1 MAKITVEKDF
11 GEWKVPKSWDDLTLG
26 KFQELEK
33 LYEGE
38 EGEGEEKRK
47 FDVRDV
53 LDLLTEHTKDEINE
67 LPVEFTDMLLRKM
80 YWLHE
85 QPDFGKPSN
94 KITIDE
100 ETYTVH
106 TENEMKF
113 GEYVALDA
121 AMKGDKHNYAAM
133 LAILCRKEG
142 ELFDAKFENEI
153 LPSRIEFWK
162 NVSVVKV
169 MPIVSFFLELS
180 SMSLQVSLL
189 SSQIQDGINHIVK
202 HIETSRGN
210 GVFSALFTKWQTRKL
225 RKLQKSIKN
234 I

>member
-11 GEWKVPKSWDDLTLG
+11 GEWKVPQSWDDLTLG
-26 KFQELEK
+26 KFQELER
-33 LYEGE
+33 LYDGE
-38 EGEGEEKRK
+38 DDKERK

-53 LDLLTEHTKDEINE
+53 LDLMTDRTKDEINE
-67 LPVEFTDMLLRKM
+67 LPIEFTDSLLRKM

-94 KITIDE
+94 KVTIDGVQ
-100 ETYTVH
+100 YTVH
-106 TENEMKF
+106 NENEMKF
-113 GEYVALDA
+113 GEYVALDT

-133 LAILCRKEG
+133 LAILCRKDG
-142 ELFDAKFENEI
+142 EIFDAKFENEI

-162 NVSVVKV
+162 NVSVMKV

-180 SMSLQVSLL
+180 SMSLQVSQL
-189 SSQIQDGINHIVK
+189 SSEIQEGINHILK
-202 HIETSRGN
+202 HIETSKRN
-210 GVFSALFTKWQTRKL
+210 GVFSALYTKWQVRKL
-225 RKLQKSIKN
+225 KKLQKSIKN

>member
-11 GEWKVPKSWDDLTLG
+11 GEWKVPSSWDELTLG
-26 KFQELEK
+26 KFQELER
-33 LYEGE
+33 LYDGE
-38 EGEGEEKRK
+38 EGEEERK

-53 LDLLTEHTKDEINE
+53 LDLMTDRTKDEINE
-67 LPVEFTDMLLRKM
+67 LPIEFTDSLLRKM

-94 KITIDE
+94 KITVDGVQ
-100 ETYTVH
+100 YTVH
-106 TENEMKF
+106 NENEMKF
-113 GEYVALDA
+113 GEYVALDTA
-121 AMKGDKHNYAAM
+121 LKGDKHNYAAM
-133 LAILCRKEG
+133 LAILCRKDG
-142 ELFDAKFENEI
+142 EVFDAKFENEI

-162 NVSVVKV
+162 NVSVMKV

-180 SMSLQVSLL
+180 SMSLQVSQL
-189 SSQIQDGINHIVK
+189 SLEIQEGINHILK
-202 HIETSRGN
+202 HIETSKQN
-210 GVFSALFTKWQTRKL
+210 GVFSALYTKWQTRKL

>member
-11 GEWKVPKSWDDLTLG
+11 GEWKVPQSWDDLTLG
-26 KFQELEK
+26 KFQELER
-33 LYEGE
+33 LYDGDE
-38 EGEGEEKRK
+38 ERK

-53 LDLLTEHTKDEINE
+53 LDLMTDRTKDEINE
-67 LPVEFTDMLLRKM
+67 LPIEFTDMLLRKM

-94 KITIDE
+94 KVTIDGVQ
-100 ETYTVH
+100 YTVH
-106 TENEMKF
+106 NENEMKF
-113 GEYVALDA
+113 GEYVALDT

-142 ELFDAKFENEI
+142 EIFDAKFENEI

-162 NVSVVKV
+162 NVSVMKV

-180 SMSLQVSLL
+180 SMSLQVSQL
-189 SSQIQDGINHIVK
+189 SSEIQEGINHILK
-202 HIETSRGN
+202 HIETSKQN
-210 GVFSALFTKWQTRKL
+210 GVFSALYTKWQVRKL
-225 RKLQKSIKN
+225 KKLQKSIKN

>member
-11 GEWKVPKSWDDLTLG
+11 GEWKVPSSWDELTLG
-26 KFQELEK
+26 KFQELER
-33 LYEGE
+33 LYDGDDDKE
-38 EGEGEEKRK
+38 RK

-53 LDLLTEHTKDEINE
+53 LDLMTDRTKDEINE
-67 LPVEFTDMLLRKM
+67 LPIEFTDSLLRKM

-94 KITIDE
+94 KVIIDGVQ
-100 ETYTVH
+100 YTVH
-106 TENEMKF
+106 NENEMKF
-113 GEYVALDA
+113 GEYVALDT

-142 ELFDAKFENEI
+142 EIFDAKFENEI

-162 NVSVVKV
+162 NVSVMKV

-180 SMSLQVSLL
+180 SMSLQVSQL
-189 SSQIQDGINHIVK
+189 SLEIQEGINHILK
-202 HIETSRGN
+202 HIETSKQN
-210 GVFSALFTKWQTRKL
+210 GVFSALYTKWQVRKL
-225 RKLQKSIKN
+225 KKLQKSIKN

>member
-11 GEWKVPKSWDDLTLG
+11 GEWKVPSSWDELTLG
-26 KFQELEK
+26 KFQELERF
-33 LYEGE
+33 YDGDENE
-38 EGEGEEKRK
+38 RK

-53 LDLLTEHTKDEINE
+53 LDLMTDRTKDEINE
-67 LPVEFTDMLLRKM
+67 LPIEFTDSLLRKM

-94 KITIDE
+94 KVIIDGVQ
-100 ETYTVH
+100 YTVH
-106 TENEMKF
+106 NENEMKF
-113 GEYVALDA
+113 GEYVALDT

-142 ELFDAKFENEI
+142 EIFDAKFENEI

-162 NVSVVKV
+162 NVSVMKV

-180 SMSLQVSLL
+180 SMSLQVSQL
-189 SSQIQDGINHIVK
+189 SLEIQEGINHILK
-202 HIETSRGN
+202 HIETSKQN
-210 GVFSALFTKWQTRKL
+210 GVFSALYTKWQVRKL
-225 RKLQKSIKN
+225 KKLQKSIKN

>member
-11 GEWKVPKSWDDLTLG
+11 GEWKVPQSWDDLTLG
-26 KFQELEK
+26 KFQELER
-33 LYEGE
+33 LYDGDDKE
-38 EGEGEEKRK
+38 RK

-53 LDLLTEHTKDEINE
+53 LDLMTDRTKDEINE
-67 LPVEFTDMLLRKM
+67 LPIEFTDSLLRKM

-94 KITIDE
+94 KVTIDGVQ
-100 ETYTVH
+100 YTVH
-106 TENEMKF
+106 NENEMKF
-113 GEYVALDA
+113 GEYVALDT

-142 ELFDAKFENEI
+142 EVFDAKFENEI

-162 NVSVVKV
+162 NVSAMKV

-180 SMSLQVSLL
+180 SISLQVSQL
-189 SSQIQDGINHIVK
+189 SMEVQEGINHILK
-202 HIETSRGN
+202 HIETSKQN
-210 GVFSALFTKWQTRKL
+210 GVFSALYTKWQVRKL
-225 RKLQKSIKN
+225 KKLQKSIKN

>member
-11 GEWKVPKSWDDLTLG
+11 GEWKVPQSWDDLTLG
-26 KFQELEK
+26 KFQELER
-33 LYEGE
+33 LYDGD
-38 EGEGEEKRK
+38 EKERK

-53 LDLLTEHTKDEINE
+53 LDLMTDRTKDEINE
-67 LPVEFTDMLLRKM
+67 LPIEFTDSLLRKM

-94 KITIDE
+94 KVTIDGVQ
-100 ETYTVH
+100 YTVH
-106 TENEMKF
+106 NENEMKF
-113 GEYVALDA
+113 GEYVALDT

-142 ELFDAKFENEI
+142 EIFDAKFENEI

-162 NVSVVKV
+162 NVSVMKV

-180 SMSLQVSLL
+180 SMSLQVSQL
-189 SSQIQDGINHIVK
+189 SLEIQEGINHILK
-202 HIETSRGN
+202 HIETSKRN
-210 GVFSALFTKWQTRKL
+210 GVFSALYTKWQVRKL
-225 RKLQKSIKN
+225 KKLQKSIKN

>member
-1 MAKITVEKDF
+1 MAKIVEKDF
-11 GEWKVPKSWDDLTLG
+11 GKWVVPNSWEDLTLG
-26 KFQELEK
+26 KFQELER

-38 EGEGEEKRK
+38 EDKERK

-53 LDLLTEHTKDEINE
+53 LDLMTDRTKDEINE

-85 QPDFGKPSN
+85 QPQFGKPSN
-94 KITIDE
+94 KITVDG

-106 TENEMKF
+106 NEQEMKF
-113 GEYVALDA
+113 GEYVALDT

-142 ELFDAKFENEI
+142 EIFDARFENEI

-162 NVSVVKV
+162 NVSVMKV

-180 SMSLQVSLL
+180 SMSLQVSHL
-189 SSQIQDGINHIVK
+189 SSQIQEGINHILK
-202 HIETSRGN
+202 HIETSKQN
-210 GVFSALFTKWQTRKL
+210 GVFSALYTKWQTRKL

>member
-11 GEWKVPKSWDDLTLG
+11 GEWKVPQSWDDLTLG

-33 LYEGE
+33 LYDGDENE
-38 EGEGEEKRK
+38 RK

-53 LDLLTEHTKDEINE
+53 LDLMTDRTKDEINE
-67 LPVEFTDMLLRKM
+67 LPIEFTDSLLRKM

-94 KITIDE
+94 KVIIDGVQ
-100 ETYTVH
+100 YTVH
-106 TENEMKF
+106 NENEMKF
-113 GEYVALDA
+113 GEYVALDTA
-121 AMKGDKHNYAAM
+121 LKGDKHNYAAM

-142 ELFDAKFENEI
+142 EIFDAKFENEI

-162 NVSVVKV
+162 NVSVMKV

-180 SMSLQVSLL
+180 SMSLQVSQL
-189 SSQIQDGINHIVK
+189 SLEIQEGINHILK
-202 HIETSRGN
+202 HIETSKQN
-210 GVFSALFTKWQTRKL
+210 GVFSALYTKWQVRKL
-225 RKLQKSIKN
+225 KKLQKSIKN

>member
-1 MAKITVEKDF
+1 MDKITVEKDF
-11 GEWKVPKSWDDLTLG
+11 GEWKVPSSWDDLTLG
-26 KFQELEK
+26 KFQELER
-33 LYEGE
+33 LYDGDE
-38 EGEGEEKRK
+38 ERK

-53 LDLLTEHTKDEINE
+53 LDLMTDRTKDEINE
-67 LPVEFTDMLLRKM
+67 LPIEFTDMLLRKM

-94 KITIDE
+94 KVTIDGVQ
-100 ETYTVH
+100 YTVH
-106 TENEMKF
+106 NENEMKF
-113 GEYVALDA
+113 GEYVALDT

-142 ELFDAKFENEI
+142 EIFDAKFENEI

-162 NVSVVKV
+162 NVSVMKV

-180 SMSLQVSLL
+180 SMSLQVSQL
-189 SSQIQDGINHIVK
+189 SLEIQEGINHILK
-202 HIETSRGN
+202 HIETSKQN
-210 GVFSALFTKWQTRKL
+210 GVFSALYTKWQVRKL
-225 RKLQKSIKN
+225 KKLQKSIKN

>member
-11 GEWKVPKSWDDLTLG
+11 GEWKVPSSWDDLTLG
-26 KFQELEK
+26 KFQELER
-33 LYEGE
+33 LYDGDDKE
-38 EGEGEEKRK
+38 RK

-53 LDLLTEHTKDEINE
+53 LDLMTDRTKDEINE
-67 LPVEFTDMLLRKM
+67 LPIEFTDSLLRKM

-85 QPDFGKPSN
+85 QPHFGKPSN
-94 KITIDE
+94 KVIIDGVQ
-100 ETYTVH
+100 YTVH
-106 TENEMKF
+106 NENEMKF
-113 GEYVALDA
+113 GEYVALDT

-142 ELFDAKFENEI
+142 EIFDAKFENEI

-162 NVSVVKV
+162 NVSVMKV

-180 SMSLQVSLL
+180 SMSLQVSQL
-189 SSQIQDGINHIVK
+189 SSEIQEGINHILK
-202 HIETSRGN
+202 HIETSKQN
-210 GVFSALFTKWQTRKL
+210 GVFSALYTKWQVRKL
-225 RKLQKSIKN
+225 KKLQKSIKN

>member
-11 GEWKVPKSWDDLTLG
+11 GEWKVPQSWDDLTLG
-26 KFQELEK
+26 KFQELER
-33 LYEGE
+33 LYDGDEDKE
-38 EGEGEEKRK
+38 RK

-53 LDLLTEHTKDEINE
+53 LDLMTDRTKDEINE
-67 LPVEFTDMLLRKM
+67 LPIEFTDSLLRKM

-94 KITIDE
+94 KITIAGVQ
-100 ETYTVH
+100 YTVH
-106 TENEMKF
+106 NENEMRF
-113 GEYVALDA
+113 GEYVALDT

-133 LAILCRKEG
+133 LAILCRKDG
-142 ELFDAKFENEI
+142 EIFDAKFENEI

-162 NVSVVKV
+162 NVSVMKV

-180 SMSLQVSLL
+180 SMSLQVSQL
-189 SSQIQDGINHIVK
+189 SLEIQEGINHILK
-202 HIETSRGN
+202 HIETSKQN
-210 GVFSALFTKWQTRKL
+210 GVFSALYTKWQVRKL
-225 RKLQKSIKN
+225 KKLQKSIKN

>member
-11 GEWKVPKSWDDLTLG
+11 GEWKVPSSWDDLTLG
-26 KFQELEK
+26 KFQELER
-33 LYEGE
+33 LYDGDDDKE
-38 EGEGEEKRK
+38 RK

-53 LDLLTEHTKDEINE
+53 LDLMTDRTKDEINE
-67 LPVEFTDMLLRKM
+67 LPIEFTDSLLRKM

-94 KITIDE
+94 KITVDGVQ
-100 ETYTVH
+100 YTVH
-106 TENEMKF
+106 NENEMKF
-113 GEYVALDA
+113 GEYVALDT

-133 LAILCRKEG
+133 LAILCRKDG
-142 ELFDAKFENEI
+142 EIFDAKFENEI

-162 NVSVVKV
+162 NVSVMKV

-180 SMSLQVSLL
+180 SMSLQVSQL
-189 SSQIQDGINHIVK
+189 SSEIQEGINHILK
-202 HIETSRGN
+202 HIETSKQN
-210 GVFSALFTKWQTRKL
+210 GVFSALYTKWQVRKL
-225 RKLQKSIKN
+225 KKLQKSIKN

>member
-11 GEWKVPKSWDDLTLG
+11 GEWKVPQSWDDLTLG
-26 KFQELEK
+26 KFQELER
-33 LYEGE
+33 LYDGE
-38 EGEGEEKRK
+38 EDKERK

-53 LDLLTEHTKDEINE
+53 LDLMTDRTKDEINE
-67 LPVEFTDMLLRKM
+67 LPIEFTDMLLRKM

-94 KITIDE
+94 KITVDGVQ
-100 ETYTVH
+100 YTVH
-106 TENEMKF
+106 NENEMKF
-113 GEYVALDA
+113 GEYVALDT

-142 ELFDAKFENEI
+142 EIFDAKFENEI

-162 NVSVVKV
+162 NVSVMKV

-180 SMSLQVSLL
+180 SMSLQVSQL
-189 SSQIQDGINHIVK
+189 SSEIQEGINHILK
-202 HIETSRGN
+202 HIETSKRN
-210 GVFSALFTKWQTRKL
+210 GVFSALYTKWQVRKL
-225 RKLQKSIKN
+225 KKLQKSIKN

>member
-11 GEWKVPKSWDDLTLG
+11 GEWKVPSSWDDLTLG
-26 KFQELEK
+26 KFQELER
-33 LYEGE
+33 LYDGDE
-38 EGEGEEKRK
+38 ERK

-53 LDLLTEHTKDEINE
+53 LDLMTDRTKDEINE
-67 LPVEFTDMLLRKM
+67 LPIEFTDMLLRKM

-85 QPDFGKPSN
+85 QPQFGKPSN
-94 KITIDE
+94 KITVDGVQ
-100 ETYTVH
+100 YTVH
-106 TENEMKF
+106 NENEMKF
-113 GEYVALDA
+113 GEYVALDT

-142 ELFDAKFENEI
+142 EIFDAKFENEI

-162 NVSVVKV
+162 NVSVMKV

-180 SMSLQVSLL
+180 SMSLQVSQL
-189 SSQIQDGINHIVK
+189 SSEIQEGINHILK
-202 HIETSRGN
+202 HIETSKQN
-210 GVFSALFTKWQTRKL
+210 GVFSALYTKWQVRKL
-225 RKLQKSIKN
+225 KKLQKSIKN

>member
-11 GEWKVPKSWDDLTLG
+11 GEWKVPQSWDDLTLG
-26 KFQELEK
+26 KFQELER
-33 LYEGE
+33 LYDGDEDKE
-38 EGEGEEKRK
+38 RK

-53 LDLLTEHTKDEINE
+53 LDLMTDRTKDEINE
-67 LPVEFTDMLLRKM
+67 LPIEFTDSLLRKM

-85 QPDFGKPSN
+85 QPQFGKPSN
-94 KITIDE
+94 KITVDGVQ
-100 ETYTVH
+100 YTVH
-106 TENEMKF
+106 NENEMKF
-113 GEYVALDA
+113 GEYVALDTA
-121 AMKGDKHNYAAM
+121 LKGDKHNYAAM

-142 ELFDAKFENEI
+142 EIFDAKFENEV

-162 NVSVVKV
+162 NVSVMKV

-180 SMSLQVSLL
+180 SMSLQVSQL
-189 SSQIQDGINHIVK
+189 SLEIQEGINHILK
-202 HIETSRGN
+202 HIETSKRN
-210 GVFSALFTKWQTRKL
+210 GVFSELYTRCQVRKL

>member
-11 GEWKVPKSWDDLTLG
+11 GEWKVPSSWDDLTLG
-26 KFQELEK
+26 KFQELER
-33 LYEGE
+33 LYDTEDGNE
-38 EGEGEEKRK
+38 RK

-53 LDLLTEHTKDEINE
+53 LDLMTGRTKDEINE
-67 LPVEFTDMLLRKM
+67 LPIEFTDSLLRKM

-94 KITIDE
+94 KIIIDGVQ
-100 ETYTVH
+100 YTVH
-106 TENEMKF
+106 NENEMKF
-113 GEYVALDA
+113 GEYVALDTA
-121 AMKGDKHNYAAM
+121 LKGDKHNYAAM

-142 ELFDAKFENEI
+142 EIFDAKFENEI

-162 NVSVVKV
+162 NVSVMKV

-180 SMSLQVSLL
+180 SMSLQVSQL
-189 SSQIQDGINHIVK
+189 SLEVQEGINHILK
-202 HIETSRGN
+202 HIETSKRN
-210 GVFSALFTKWQTRKL
+210 GVFSALYTKWQVRKL
-225 RKLQKSIKN
+225 KKLQKSIKN

>member
-11 GEWKVPKSWDDLTLG
+11 GEWKVPSSWDDLTLG

-38 EGEGEEKRK
+38 EGEEERK

-94 KITIDE
+94 KVTVDGVQ
-100 ETYTVH
+100 YTVH
-106 TENEMKF
+106 NENEMKF
-113 GEYVALDA
+113 GEYVALDTA
-121 AMKGDKHNYAAM
+121 LKGDKHNYAAM
-133 LAILCRKEG
+133 LAILCRKDG
-142 ELFDAKFENEI
+142 EIFDAKFENEV

-162 NVSVVKV
+162 NVSVMKV

-180 SMSLQVSLL
+180 SMSLQVSQL
-189 SSQIQDGINHIVK
+189 SLEIQEGINHILK
-202 HIETSRGN
+202 HIETSKQN
-210 GVFSALFTKWQTRKL
+210 GVFSALYTKWQVRKL
-225 RKLQKSIKN
+225 KKLHKSIKN

>member
-11 GEWKVPKSWDDLTLG
+11 GEWNVPQSWDDLTLG
-26 KFQELEK
+26 KFQELERF
-33 LYEGE
+33 YDGDENE
-38 EGEGEEKRK
+38 RK

-53 LDLLTEHTKDEINE
+53 LDLMTDRTKDEINE
-67 LPVEFTDMLLRKM
+67 LPIEFTDKLLRKM

-85 QPDFGKPSN
+85 QPQFGKPSN
-94 KITIDE
+94 KITIDG

-113 GEYVALDA
+113 GEYVALDT

-133 LAILCRKEG
+133 LAILCRKDG
-142 ELFDAKFENEI
+142 EIFDAKFENEI

-162 NVSVVKV
+162 NVSVMKV

-189 SSQIQDGINHIVK
+189 SSQIQEGINHIVK
-202 HIETSRGN
+202 HIETSKGN
-210 GVFSALFTKWQTRKL
+210 GVFSALFTKWQMRKL

>member
-11 GEWKVPKSWDDLTLG
+11 GEWKVPSSWDDLTLG
-26 KFQELEK
+26 KFQELER
-33 LYEGE
+33 LYDGDENE
-38 EGEGEEKRK
+38 RK

-53 LDLLTEHTKDEINE
+53 LDLMTDRTKDEINE
-67 LPVEFTDMLLRKM
+67 LPIEFTDMLLRKM

-85 QPDFGKPSN
+85 QPQFGKPSN
-94 KITIDE
+94 KITIDG

-106 TENEMKF
+106 NENEMKF
-113 GEYVALDA
+113 GEYVALDT

-133 LAILCRKEG
+133 LAILCRKDG
-142 ELFDAKFENEI
+142 EIFDAKFENEI

-162 NVSVVKV
+162 NVSVMKV

-180 SMSLQVSLL
+180 SMSLQVSQL
-189 SSQIQDGINHIVK
+189 SSEIQEGINHILK
-202 HIETSRGN
+202 HIETSKQN
-210 GVFSALFTKWQTRKL
+210 GVFSALYTKWQVRKL
-225 RKLQKSIKN
+225 KKLQKSIKN

>member
-11 GEWKVPKSWDDLTLG
+11 GEWKVPSSWDELTLG
-26 KFQELEK
+26 KFQELER
-33 LYEGE
+33 LYDTEDGNE
-38 EGEGEEKRK
+38 RK

-53 LDLLTEHTKDEINE
+53 LDLMTDRTKDEINE
-67 LPVEFTDMLLRKM
+67 LPIEFTDSLLRKM

-94 KITIDE
+94 KITIDGVQ
-100 ETYTVH
+100 YTVH
-106 TENEMKF
+106 NENEMKF
-113 GEYVALDA
+113 GEYVALDTA
-121 AMKGDKHNYAAM
+121 LKGDKHNYAAM

-142 ELFDAKFENEI
+142 EIFDAKFENEV

-162 NVSVVKV
+162 NVSVMKV

-180 SMSLQVSLL
+180 SMSLQVSQL
-189 SSQIQDGINHIVK
+189 SLEIQEGINHILK
-202 HIETSRGN
+202 HIETSKQN
-210 GVFSALFTKWQTRKL
+210 GVFSALYTKWQMRKL
-225 RKLQKSIKN
+225 KKLQKSIKN

>member
-1 MAKITVEKDF
+1 MDKIVEKDF
-11 GEWKVPKSWDDLTLG
+11 GEWKVPQSWDDLTLG
-26 KFQELEK
+26 KFQELER

-38 EGEGEEKRK
+38 EDKERK

-53 LDLLTEHTKDEINE
+53 LDLMTDRTKDEINE
-67 LPVEFTDMLLRKM
+67 LPIEFTDSLLRKM

-85 QPDFGKPSN
+85 QPQFGKPSN
-94 KITIDE
+94 KITVDG

-106 TENEMKF
+106 NEQEMKF
-113 GEYVALDA
+113 GEYVALDT

-142 ELFDAKFENEI
+142 EIFDAKFENET

-162 NVSVVKV
+162 NVSVMKV

-180 SMSLQVSLL
+180 SMSLQVSQL
-189 SSQIQDGINHIVK
+189 SSEIQEGINHILK
-202 HIETSRGN
+202 HIETSKRN
-210 GVFSALFTKWQTRKL
+210 GVFSALYTKWQTRKL

>member
-11 GEWKVPKSWDDLTLG
+11 GEWKVPSSWDELTLG
-26 KFQELEK
+26 KFQELER
-33 LYEGE
+33 LYDGE
-38 EGEGEEKRK
+38 EDKERK

-53 LDLLTEHTKDEINE
+53 LDLMTDRTKDEINE
-67 LPVEFTDMLLRKM
+67 LPIEFTDMLLRKM

-94 KITIDE
+94 KITIDG

-113 GEYVALDA
+113 GEYVALDT

-133 LAILCRKEG
+133 LAILCRKDG
-142 ELFDAKFENEI
+142 EIFDAKFENEI

-162 NVSVVKV
+162 NVSVMKV

-180 SMSLQVSLL
+180 SMSLQVSQL
-189 SSQIQDGINHIVK
+189 SLEIQEGINHILK
-202 HIETSRGN
+202 HIETSKQN
-210 GVFSALFTKWQTRKL
+210 GVFSALYTKWQVRKL
-225 RKLQKSIKN
+225 KKLQKSIKN